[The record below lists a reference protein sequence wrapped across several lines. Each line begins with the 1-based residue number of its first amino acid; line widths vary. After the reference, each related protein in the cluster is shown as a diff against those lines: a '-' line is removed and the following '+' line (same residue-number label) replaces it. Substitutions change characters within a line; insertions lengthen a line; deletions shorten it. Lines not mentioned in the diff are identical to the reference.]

1 MITFSLKELEQ
12 ELEDRLI
19 RIKRLKNDL
28 NILKAEVTII
38 DNLIQTRRD
47 NGSDYK
53 ETIYGKRI

>member
-53 ETIYGKRI
+53 ETIHGKRV